1 MSYSIKGKIH
11 QISPDKQ
18 VTEKYKTREF
28 LLFIENE
35 KDARYSD
42 CITLQFSQAY
52 CDLLDKFEIG
62 QEVEVKFDVKSRRY
76 EKDGEVRYFNV
87 LAAWKIE
94 FVGVGNAPQQQAQK
108 SVQQAQLPTQQ
119 VDNDDLPF

>member
-28 LLFIENE
+28 VLFVENE
-35 KDARYSD
+35 KNPEYSD
-42 CITLQFSQAY
+42 YITLQFSQAY

-62 QEVEVKFDVKSRRY
+62 HDVEVKFDVKGKKY
-76 EKDGEVRYFNV
+76 EKQGEVRYFNT

-94 FVGVGNAPQQQAQK
+94 FVGAGTAAQQQSQK
-108 SVQQAQLPTQQ
+108 SVQQPPLPPQQ